1 MRTEDKMRKL
11 FKNSRNLAF
20 LGLMLGITIVMDMT
34 PLGAIPLGTISATI
48 IHIPTIITG
57 IVLGPAAGFIMGIA
71 LGLLGWIHAL
81 TRPVTILDPFFMN
94 PLISVLPRLFI
105 GVIAYFVYAGLIRLI
120 KKQPVNRVVST
131 FIGGMAGSFTNTIL
145 VFLMLYLIYASELVE
160 KAGMPFGVILLS
172 VITTNA
178 IAEAII
184 SGLITMPVASAYFRY
199 AKTQKM

>member
-1 MRTEDKMRKL
+1 MRKL